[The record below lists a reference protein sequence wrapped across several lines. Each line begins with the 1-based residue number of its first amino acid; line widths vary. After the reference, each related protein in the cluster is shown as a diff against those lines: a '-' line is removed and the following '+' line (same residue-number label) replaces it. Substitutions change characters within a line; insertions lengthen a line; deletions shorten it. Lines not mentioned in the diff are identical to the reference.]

1 MTGQLPESMS
11 PSGPTQLSRRLMDIV
26 ALVPPCP
33 RVLDIGSD
41 HGHVTS
47 WLLENGVAQ
56 TAVATDIHADPAE
69 ITRRYLRRQGTI
81 DRATVIHTDGL
92 HGITLAEG
100 DVVIL
105 SGLGGLEM
113 IRILS
118 EALDGHGGA
127 FSAKIRFI
135 LQPQRSAEELRIFLN
150 RSGFVFEKEK
160 ISIDRDK
167 YYCILALAWN
177 GSTPAEF
184 SLGER
189 VLGPCI
195 LRDKPDGFTRYLTHQ
210 KNVLK
215 KHMRARPELSEVI
228 HEIDLL
234 LQI

>member
-1 MTGQLPESMS
+1 MTGHLPEPVS
-11 PSGPTQLSRRLMDIV
+11 PAGPTQLSRRLMDIV
-26 ALVPPCP
+26 ALVPPCS

-47 WLLENGVAQ
+47 WLLEHGVAQ

-69 ITRRYLRRQGTI
+69 ITRRYLRRQGMI
-81 DRATVIHTDGL
+81 DRAEVFHTDGL
-92 HGITLAEG
+92 HGIELIEG

-113 IRILS
+113 IRILT
-118 EALDGHGGA
+118 EALADHGGVLPMGT
-127 FSAKIRFI
+127 RFI

-150 RSGFVFEKEK
+150 RSGFVFGKER

-167 YYCILALAWN
+167 YYIILSVTWT
-177 GSTPAEF
+177 GSAPAEY
-184 SLGER
+184 SLVER

-195 LRDKPDGFTRYLTHQ
+195 LRDRPEEFVRYLTHE
-210 KNVLK
+210 KNVLR

-228 HEIDLL
+228 REIDLL
-234 LQI
+234 LQT

>member
-1 MTGQLPESMS
+1 MTGRLPEPVS
-11 PSGPTQLSRRLMDIV
+11 PAGPTQLSRRLSDIV
-26 ALVPPCP
+26 ALVPPCV

-47 WLLENGVAQ
+47 WLLENRVAQ

-69 ITRRYLRRQGTI
+69 ITRRYLRRQGMI
-81 DRATVIHTDGL
+81 GRAEVIHTDGL
-92 HGITLAEG
+92 HGITLEEG

-113 IRILS
+113 IRILT
-118 EALDGHGGA
+118 EALADHGGV
-127 FSAKIRFI
+127 FPAKTRFI
-135 LQPQRSAEELRIFLN
+135 LQPQRSAEELRAFLN
-150 RSGFVFEKEK
+150 RSGFVFEKEM

-167 YYCILALAWN
+167 YYIILSVSWT
-177 GSTPAEF
+177 GSAPGEY
-184 SLGER
+184 SLGEL

-195 LRDKPDGFTRYLTHQ
+195 LRDKPEEFIRYLTHE

-215 KHMRARPELSEVI
+215 KQMRARPELSKVI

-234 LQI
+234 LHT

>member
-1 MTGQLPESMS
+1 MTDRLPESVS
-11 PSGPTQLSRRLMDIV
+11 PAGPTQLSRRLSDIV
-26 ALVPPCP
+26 ALVPRCA

-69 ITRRYLRRQGTI
+69 ITRRYLRRQGMI
-81 DRATVIHTDGL
+81 DRAEVIHTDGL
-92 HGITLAEG
+92 HGIELKEG
-100 DVVIL
+100 DAVIL

-113 IRILS
+113 IRILT
-118 EALDGHGGA
+118 EALADHGGA
-127 FSAKIRFI
+127 FPARIRFI

-150 RSGFVFEKEK
+150 RSGFLFEEER
-160 ISIDRDK
+160 ISIDRDR
-167 YYCILALAWN
+167 YYCILALVWT
-177 GSTPAEF
+177 GSDPAEY
-184 SLGER
+184 SLGEL

-195 LRDKPDGFTRYLTHQ
+195 LRDRPGEFIRYLTHE

-234 LQI
+234 LNI